1 MPDLFAPQPKVS
13 PQSST
18 TGAASGHGQIVLVL
32 QGGGAL
38 GAFQAGVYHALHDA
52 GVEPDWV
59 IGTSIGAINASIIV
73 GNEPGKRLAAL
84 EEFWQRIAHQSI

>member
-1 MPDLFAPQPKVS
+1 MTDLAKPQPQETRRARKTDGV
-13 PQSST
+13 
-18 TGAASGHGQIVLVL
+18 ASGNGQIVLVL

-59 IGTSIGAINASIIV
+59 SAPPSAPSTPRSSSATSRTTG
-73 GNEPGKRLAAL
+73 
-84 EEFWQRIAHQSI
+84 